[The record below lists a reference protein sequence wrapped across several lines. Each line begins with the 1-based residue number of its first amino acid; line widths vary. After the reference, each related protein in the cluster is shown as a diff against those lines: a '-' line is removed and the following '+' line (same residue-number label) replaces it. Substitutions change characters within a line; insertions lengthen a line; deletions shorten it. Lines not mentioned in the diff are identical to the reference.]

1 MMRSRVAITALV
13 ASVACSRGS
22 SDVPAPHHADA
33 RTPSITNVHVCG
45 GTATDRIAVKAGTRG
60 IDVPTRRDGSDCFRF
75 VADSRSRTILDI
87 RGNDGRALLS
97 IAPIP
102 GSIAAQLRRTPTPTL
117 EITSHDAASLVAT
130 AQNAYDRKLRLSHDA
145 ASRADAHAR
154 LQAAADDH
162 ERDAW
167 ALIGYVLAR
176 TPKAEPTPDE
186 REHAVAFI
194 RDLAPDHWAWS
205 LEWETVVL
213 AGTHGDIPVGAVE
226 RIAAEHAD
234 PDVRGAAAYTLA
246 EIGRRDADL
255 PRIRSALTA
264 LRADEDAAQTLFARV
279 AGTYDPDDG
288 LREGQPLPLLLL
300 ANAEREAPL
309 ELADLRGRVVVLHFW
324 STWCGGCREGVAA
337 LERLH
342 AEHGGEQLAIVSI
355 AFDEE
360 WAAVTRFRATHGAM
374 PWTHARLRGE
384 SVEAI
389 TKRFEITGSTKTIVV
404 GRDGRILGENLH
416 PSQAEFATLVARA
429 LAPKSP

>member
-1 MMRSRVAITALV
+1 MRLRAAIAV
-13 ASVACSRGS
+13 FVVACSRGP
-22 SDVPAPHHADA
+22 SDPPATRLPDTAA
-33 RTPSITNVHVCG
+33 PSVTNVRVCG
-45 GTATDRIAVKAGTRG
+45 VTASDRIAVKAGTRG
-60 IDVPTRRDGSDCFRF
+60 IDVPTQRDGTDCVRF

-87 RGNDGRALLS
+87 RGNHGRALLS

-102 GSIAAQLRRTPTPTL
+102 GDIAARLQRTPAPKL
-117 EITSHDAASLVAT
+117 EITSHDAASLVAS
-130 AQNAYDRKLRLSHDA
+130 AQNAYDRELRGAIDA
-145 ASRADAHAR
+145 AARSDAHTR
-154 LQAAADDH
+154 LQAADDDD

-186 REHAVAFI
+186 RERAVAFV
-194 RDLAPDHWAWS
+194 RNLAPDHWAWS

-213 AGTHGDIPVGAVE
+213 AGTHGDVPVGVVE
-226 RIAAEHAD
+226 RIAAAHPD

-255 PRIRSALTA
+255 TRIRSALAT
-264 LRADEDAAQTLFARV
+264 LRADDDAAQTVFARI

-300 ANAEREAPL
+300 ADAEREVPL
-309 ELADLRGRVVVLHFW
+309 ELAELRGRVVVLHFW

-342 AEHGGEQLAIVSI
+342 AERGGEQLAIVSI

-360 WAAVTRFRATHGAM
+360 WAAVTRFRAEHGAM
-374 PWTHARLRGE
+374 PWMHARLRGE

-404 GRDGRILGENLH
+404 GRDGRIVAENVH
-416 PSQAEFATLVARA
+416 PGQAEFGAIVAGA
-429 LAPKSP
+429 LEG